1 MRVLFAVNNEKISE
15 SIIKKYQLDYKE
27 IISAKNVYYFNAIIK
42 ELQRNRNY
50 DRIVISEDLEPYS
63 NKNYEMIDKFLFEKL
78 DNISDEASNNTER
91 DIPIILICTDR
102 REKGEAILTRLF
114 SIGLYSA
121 LIGQDRTIENL
132 CALINTPRNKK
143 DAKVYYK
150 IDAEGTEYKTESDDE
165 VNETE
170 VQNILN
176 HFKKL
181 GKNENAY
188 ITAFNNIATQY
199 NEQQLKLIVEYLP
212 LNVRAVL
219 EEGCPSYQQLMLES
233 VKGRIQE
240 HKEKS
245 ITTTNLNVPQRG
257 ESNIDLI
264 NRTLQRPRM
273 TSPVVIPSSIDT
285 NNVKKIY
292 SQNPDDGS
300 EGKMRR
306 TIVVGSIKPRSSMT
320 YTATNEVQDELLEE
334 KDNLNNSE
342 EADTLDSTFD
352 TLDSL
357 NSEFNDTVENP
368 SNVAPGQEEYTD
380 DLNINTPPAPTMPEA
395 DDVLNELA
403 NIDFGVS
410 SDIPETAPVAESTE
424 VEELP
429 TDIEEAPKKRGRG
442 RPPKIKTELD
452 ESVEQG
458 PKRGRGRPRKVLPQE
473 EITEPITAAEGNEEI
488 DLFNLGEDEEEPVNT
503 AETSSNN
510 TSNNLESDSAI
521 DLFNLDSD
529 AEETTTNSLDESLSS
544 GSSDDSSSSDLNLFS
559 LDDDSEEESS
569 EPILNTESSTES
581 STESNVEVTGTETNN
596 VFGLA
601 ESSEESADESGDL
614 DLFNLDD
621 TSEASEPA
629 QSDNNEDDVDLFS
642 LSSSEGNSENVQQGS
657 VNVNQSVPQEPSD
670 NEPLTFAANAS
681 PSYNSNYNS
690 NMAPSNN
697 SSMGYGESAG
707 FNMQSNNLMNISNYD
722 DHNFAELLTSDKKLV
737 AFVGTSKN
745 GTSFLV
751 NNVASLM
758 ASKGINTAIL
768 DLTRNKNAYYIY
780 TQNDENLRGQSSV
793 CIERLR
799 SGVANGINVEKN
811 LTVYTTL
818 PNEESGIEDYSNI
831 LQTLIKNYSLV
842 ILDCDFNSN
851 YNYFAA
857 AQEIYLVQSYDILT
871 IQPLTAFLR
880 ELEDK
885 NVINPSKLRVVVNK
899 ALKVKNLNEKMIIGG
914 ISKYNSP
921 DMTYQKD
928 LFDINTIMY
937 TVVPFED
944 QTYAKYLEGLV
955 TCNISLNGYSK
966 GLLDALE
973 GLGSMVYPLIPKK
986 PTGGKGYNNYNSYNN
1001 NEGQSQFNS
1010 SIDSTLNKMRN
1021 SF

>member
-15 SIIKKYQLDYKE
+15 SIVRKYQADYKE

-78 DNISDEASNNTER
+78 DNISDEASNNTDG

-102 REKGEAILTRLF
+102 REKGEVILTKLF

-132 CALINTPRNKK
+132 CALINKPRSKR

-150 IDAEGTEYKTESDDE
+150 IDAEGTDYKPESDDE

-219 EEGCPSYQQLMLES
+219 EEECAAYQQLMLAS
-233 VKGRIQE
+233 VKGKIKE
-240 HKEKS
+240 KKEKS
-245 ITTTNLNVPQRG
+245 ITTKNLNVPQRN
-257 ESNIDLI
+257 ENNIDLI
-264 NRTLQRPRM
+264 NRTLQKPRM

-292 SQNPDDGS
+292 SQNPNDGS
-300 EGKMRR
+300 EEKIRR

-320 YTATNEVQDELLEE
+320 YTAANEIQDEL
-334 KDNLNNSE
+334 DDINNNK
-342 EADTLDSTFD
+342 ADTFDTQDTVDTLDSVN

-357 NSEFNDTVENP
+357 DSIESEFNETINNLGYDTQSQVNG
-368 SNVAPGQEEYTD
+368 SID
-380 DLNINTPPAPTMPEA
+380 NIDTTLPMPEKEDA
-395 DDVLNELA
+395 ETT
-403 NIDFGVS
+403 IDNLIGSEFEND
-410 SDIPETAPVAESTE
+410 SDETSVDS
-424 VEELP
+424 VETVKMP
-429 TDIEEAPKKRGRG
+429 TDAEETPKKRGRG
-442 RPPKIKTELD
+442 RPPKIKTA
-452 ESVEQG
+452 ESGILPGFDSAAEAL
-458 PKRGRGRPRKVLPQE
+458 PKRGRGRPRKNVPQE
-473 EITEPITAAEGNEEI
+473 EPTVTLDTEENNDEI
-488 DLFNLGEDEEEPVNT
+488 DLFSLGDDEKTSSIEEPAVNSE
-503 AETSSNN
+503 ETS
-510 TSNNLESDSAI
+510 DI
-521 DLFNLDSD
+521 DLF
-529 AEETTTNSLDESLSS
+529 SLDNEEKVTSTE
-544 GSSDDSSSSDLNLFS
+544 SSDDKLSSDINLFS
-559 LDDDSEEESS
+559 LEDDDSEEESTES
-569 EPILNTESSTES
+569 TIPQENNTEVSTSGIEETQNMYTDTS
-581 STESNVEVTGTETNN
+581 INGTAPQTP
-596 VFGLA
+596 
-601 ESSEESADESGDL
+601 DISGKSDDL
-614 DLFNLDD
+614 DLFGLSS
-621 TSEASEPA
+621 SEKETNVEVNTTT

-642 LSSSEGNSENVQQGS
+642 LSSQDNSFENTQPSMSESNMNNMQ
-657 VNVNQSVPQEPSD
+657 NQSD
-670 NEPLTFAANAS
+670 NEPLTFSANAS
-681 PSYNSNYNS
+681 PSYGGGYSS
-690 NMAPSNN
+690 NMSSSTSSIGYESRSNN
-697 SSMGYGESAG
+697 
-707 FNMQSNNLMNISNYD
+707 MQANNLINISNYD
-722 DHNFAELLTSDKKLV
+722 DRNFAELLTSDKKLV

-780 TQNDENLRGQSSV
+780 TQNDENLRGQASI

-799 SGVANGINVEKN
+799 SGAANGINVEKN

-831 LQTLIKNYSLV
+831 LQTLVKNYSLV

-885 NVINPSKLRVVVNK
+885 NVINPNKLRVVVNK
-899 ALKVKNLNEKMIIGG
+899 ALKVRNLNEKMIIGG

-986 PTGGKGYNNYNSYNN
+986 PTGGKGYNNYNGYNN